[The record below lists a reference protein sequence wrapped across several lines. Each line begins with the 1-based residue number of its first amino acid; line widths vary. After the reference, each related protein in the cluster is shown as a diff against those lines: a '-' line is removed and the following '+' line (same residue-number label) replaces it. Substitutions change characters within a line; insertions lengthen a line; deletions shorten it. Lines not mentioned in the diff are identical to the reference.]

1 MSRSSSDCD
10 PLVAQLIDAAREH
23 DSSEA
28 AVRRVVDDHA
38 APLVRRMLARAVDRQ
53 MLSVNDVQDLTH
65 DVWLRL
71 LIKLRQLVADP
82 ECEPIARLDDYVGI
96 VVRHALEDHRRRVDP
111 PRAKLAR
118 RVHYV
123 LTHTRTLAVW
133 GMDPV
138 LCGVAEWEGRGTWA
152 PAPTLDD
159 WPRLPDVAG
168 IGGLRTAV
176 EQLLRTTGEPV
187 RLTALIDALAAAS
200 GLPGNRF
207 VPLDGLTEVAA
218 TADAE
223 GNLENRD
230 YLAQLW
236 CEIELLPLPQRRAML
251 LNLRLDTGDSI
262 ARALAA
268 LGVAGVRRQAKTL
281 ELQVEALLALWKELP
296 LADRRIGS
304 MLGLAPQ
311 QVVNLRKAARDRLA
325 RRMGRPR
332 GHRRK
337 GVTGR
342 CI

>member
-1 MSRSSSDCD
+1 VSRSSTDCD
-10 PLVAQLIDAAREH
+10 PLVAQLIEAAHEH
-23 DSSEA
+23 NSSEA

-38 APLVRRMLARAVDRQ
+38 APLIQRMLARAVDRQ
-53 MLSVNDVQDLTH
+53 MLSVDDVQDLTH

-71 LIKLRQLVADP
+71 LVKLRQLVADP
-82 ECEPIARLDDYVGI
+82 ECEPISRFDDYVGI

-123 LTHTRTLAVW
+123 LTHTPTLAVW

-138 LCGVAEWEGRGTWA
+138 LCGVAEWRGRYTWA
-152 PAPTLDD
+152 PTLED
-159 WPRLPDVAG
+159 WPRLPDVVG
-168 IGGLRTAV
+168 IHDLRTAV
-176 EQLLRTTGEPV
+176 EQLLRTVGEPM
-187 RLTALIDALAAAS
+187 RLMALIDTLAAAS
-200 GLPGNRF
+200 GLPGDRF
-207 VPLDGLTEVAA
+207 VPLDALTEVAA
-218 TADAE
+218 TAEAE

-236 CEIELLPLPQRRAML
+236 CEIELLPLQQRRAML

-332 GHRRK
+332 GPRRK
-337 GVTGR
+337 GVTG
-342 CI
+342 